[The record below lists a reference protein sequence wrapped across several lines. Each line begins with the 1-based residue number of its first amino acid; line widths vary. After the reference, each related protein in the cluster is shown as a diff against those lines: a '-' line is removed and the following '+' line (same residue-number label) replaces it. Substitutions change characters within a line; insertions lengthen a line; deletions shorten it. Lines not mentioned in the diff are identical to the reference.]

1 MFLRTIA
8 AKKER
13 LRHFL
18 PMIKEKVEW
27 MDATTLSITT
37 YSITTLRMKM
47 LIMIIIATLRI
58 KFT

>member
-13 LRHFL
+13 LRLL

-27 MDATTLSITT
+27 MGVTTLSITT

-47 LIMIIIATLRI
+47 LIMIIIATPG
-58 KFT
+58 